1 MLNKCKILDNL
12 LFLVSDIDYTKK
24 KKKKKH
30 KFLLLSKIENGNKK

>member
-24 KKKKKH
+24 KKKKH